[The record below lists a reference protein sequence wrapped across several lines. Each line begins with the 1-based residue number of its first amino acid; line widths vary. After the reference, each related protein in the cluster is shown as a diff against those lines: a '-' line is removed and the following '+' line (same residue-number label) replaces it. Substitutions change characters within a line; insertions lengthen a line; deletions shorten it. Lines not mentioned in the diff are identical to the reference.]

1 MIYLQSFGLSPE
13 RLSCPNI
20 YPYNVFRRREGMV
33 FFFEQI
39 TVLYGNNGSGKS
51 TLLNQ
56 ISNKL
61 KIKGKEYAT
70 PNKFGNEDYCG
81 RFVSECSYCLGED
94 EFGRTIRSLPQE
106 PLH

>member
-13 RLSCPNI
+13 RISCPNI

-56 ISNKL
+56 I
-61 KIKGKEYAT
+61 
-70 PNKFGNEDYCG
+70 
-81 RFVSECSYCLGED
+81 
-94 EFGRTIRSLPQE
+94 
-106 PLH
+106 